1 MRPEPDPVWTLNSG
15 QKVQPKYGSGTGSR
29 SIVDPPNIDSIFHSH
44 MVIITLDDS
53 SYNTCIISSTETYIL
68 HTHEQ
73 KLQKMEFTLENGIDQ

>member
-1 MRPEPDPVWTLNSG
+1 
-15 QKVQPKYGSGTGSR
+15 
-29 SIVDPPNIDSIFHSH
+29 

-53 SYNTCIISSTETYIL
+53 SYKKCIISSTDTYIL